1 MPLGRYFA
9 FVGSLLLALLFL
21 IDWYM
26 PRAVV
31 AGATPADI
39 DRSIIRI
46 HSRHKWPSA
55 VVFDTTQPTIV
66 PPAPVVTA
74 EAPPPKSPRTAFA
87 MAGPPEPTPVIAAAP
102 PAPRKKI
109 VRRSRIARA
118 PAPRIASFEPPG
130 FRDPFSFGRW

>member
-66 PPAPVVTA
+66 PPAPVVTE
-74 EAPPPKSPRTAFA
+74 EAPPPKSPRTTFA
-87 MAGPPEPTPVIAAAP
+87 MAGPPEPAPVIAAAP
-102 PAPRKKI
+102 P
-109 VRRSRIARA
+109 
-118 PAPRIASFEPPG
+118 
-130 FRDPFSFGRW
+130 